1 MGGVVECKALP
12 RVPRVPRVSG
22 SGGGGTGS
30 RPGEFTSSSMV
41 AAHPPPPHGGGG
53 GEFSLINETP
63 TPELRTSRPELR
75 SSRRPV
81 LETVEAF
88 RAAEA
93 AARA

>member
-41 AAHPPPPHGGGG
+41 AAHPPRPHGGGG